1 MKFSLLAA
9 AIVALALAGCGK
21 PHQANPESI
30 EGYGTRTEEGTT
42 VAEERAAAGEVSET
56 ADPSSFDVQNAGQ
69 AAEHVD
75 KSGSPVEATEGEA
88 TSAVDAAG
96 GVTGAAVG
104 AGVGAAAGGLTAPAK
119 GITSALKCVDKTGL
133 PILCTAAGAINT
145 GASPVEGALEGT
157 AKGAAI
163 GSGN

>member
-75 KSGSPVEATEGEA
+75 KSGSSVEA
-88 TSAVDAAG
+88 AVES
-96 GVTGAAVG
+96 VE
-104 AGVGAAAGGLTAPAK
+104 GAAAAVK
-119 GITSALKCVDKTGL
+119 DE
-133 PILCTAAGAINT
+133 
-145 GASPVEGALEGT
+145 VEGA
-157 AKGAAI
+157 AAAVEDEF
-163 GSGN
+163 SGKAVLPSHNLDGNGNPITDGKDPTKLMH